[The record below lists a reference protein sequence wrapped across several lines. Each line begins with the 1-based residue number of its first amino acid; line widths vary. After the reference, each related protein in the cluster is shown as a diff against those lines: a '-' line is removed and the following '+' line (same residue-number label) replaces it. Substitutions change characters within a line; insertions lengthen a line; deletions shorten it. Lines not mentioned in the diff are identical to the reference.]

1 MFSRAGR
8 HELAPLTI
16 VPISA
21 FRLAFS
27 LAPAVAKR
35 PAPALVVAH
44 PRVRFTPVQL
54 SFPAMTFVAIQERFV
69 ALKNNKLFETFVITV
84 IIVSALVIGAST
96 YDFRPGVLKVFAVL
110 DVAVTLFFLAEIIVR
125 MLADGS
131 LRRFFSQGWNLFD
144 FVIVVASLI
153 PVEESQMALLGRLL
167 RIFRVLRLV
176 SIIPELRVLLNA
188 FVSAIPR
195 MGYVSLLMF
204 IIFYIYAAVGSIM
217 FHAINE
223 VLWGNIS
230 IAMLTLFRVATFE
243 DWTDVMYE
251 TMAVYP
257 LSWAYYLTFIFVVAF
272 IFLNMM
278 IGIVLETLQKE
289 HERMDRLT
297 GEGEAGEVHWIR
309 EHTEAMEQ
317 RLARIE
323 ALLER
328 RVSADGKAGMD

>member
-35 PAPALVVAH
+35 PAPALVVAN

-54 SFPAMTFVAIQERFV
+54 SLPAMTFDAIQERFV

-257 LSWAYYLTFIFVVAF
+257 LSWAYYLSFIFVVAF

>member
-1 MFSRAGR
+1 MNKFGD
-8 HELAPLTI
+8 
-16 VPISA
+16 
-21 FRLAFS
+21 
-27 LAPAVAKR
+27 
-35 PAPALVVAH
+35 
-44 PRVRFTPVQL
+44 
-54 SFPAMTFVAIQERFV
+54 IQARFV
-69 ALKNNKLFETFVITV
+69 ALKNNKLFEIFVIIV
-84 IIVSALVIGAST
+84 ILVSALVIGAST
-96 YDFRPGVLKVFAVL
+96 YDFRPGVLQIFGVL

-131 LRRFFSQGWNLFD
+131 LRRFFSQGWNVFD

-204 IIFYIYAAVGSIM
+204 VIFYIYAAVGSII
-217 FHAINE
+217 FHGINPT
-223 VLWGNIS
+223 LWDNIS

-257 LSWAYYLTFIFVVAF
+257 LSWIYYLSFIFVVAF
-272 IFLNMM
+272 VFLNMM

-289 HERMDRLT
+289 HERMDQET

-309 EHTEAMEQ
+309 EHTEAIEERM
-317 RLARIE
+317 ARIE
-323 ALLER
+323 SLLER
-328 RVSADGKAGMD
+328 YLTAGADVQRPPEALADETGSGSG

>member
-1 MFSRAGR
+1 MIDFDS
-8 HELAPLTI
+8 
-16 VPISA
+16 
-21 FRLAFS
+21 
-27 LAPAVAKR
+27 
-35 PAPALVVAH
+35 
-44 PRVRFTPVQL
+44 
-54 SFPAMTFVAIQERFV
+54 IQARFV
-69 ALKNNKLFETFVITV
+69 ALRNNKLFETFVIAV

-96 YDFRPGVLKVFAVL
+96 YDFAPGVLEVFAVL

-125 MLADGS
+125 MLAERN
-131 LRRFFSQGWNLFD
+131 LKRFFSQGWNVFD

-153 PVEESQMALLGRLL
+153 PVEESQAVLLGRLL

-188 FVSAIPR
+188 FLHAIPR

-204 IIFYIYAAVGSIM
+204 IIFYIYAALGSIL
-217 FHAINE
+217 FQEINE
-223 VLWGNIS
+223 TLWGNIS

-257 LSWAYYLTFIFVVAF
+257 LSWIFYLTFIFMVAF

-278 IGIVLETLQKE
+278 IGIVVETLQKE
-289 HERMDRLT
+289 HEAMDQES
-297 GEGEAGEVHWIR
+297 GEGTSGEVHWIR
-309 EHTEAMEQ
+309 EHTAVMEQ
-317 RLARIE
+317 RLERIE

-328 RVSADGKAGMD
+328 QARESTSGAEPRGR